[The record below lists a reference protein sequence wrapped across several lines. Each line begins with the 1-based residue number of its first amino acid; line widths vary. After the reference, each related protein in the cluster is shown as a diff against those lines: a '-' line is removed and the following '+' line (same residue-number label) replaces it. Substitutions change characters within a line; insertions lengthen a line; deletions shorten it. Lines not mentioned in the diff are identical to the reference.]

1 MMDEDYL
8 SYPRKLINPKA
19 EDTGTQAR
27 ALKLTVEKIRS
38 LCTDKSFR
46 RGAEYFSEGRVHN
59 VQLSSGK
66 VNSVVEGSRS
76 YRVSVKLLHQATDAS
91 CTCPYD
97 FEGYCKHIVAT
108 LLAVAEDYERM
119 AKEANE
125 EGQRF
130 NSVLESSTEKQ
141 LKDFLRREI
150 ESDDWLKKYFLIYM
164 TGEEVNGGK
173 SVQDYKKEIAELY
186 GHPSGRRYDRMIE
199 YGNEIDFS
207 PFNDLAQRYVDR
219 KNFIEA
225 AKVYQALSEVI
236 AESMDMVDDSDG
248 YYGGEFDSALEG
260 FASAVNSAGLKHE
273 EKAPY
278 IEYLFKKYIV
288 NDPDYFR
295 ENYET
300 ALESICTSR
309 EDLEYWK
316 RLLSPCIPDSIPS
329 SNRNWERYYESTQL
343 LSMQIC
349 ILDKLDDQKS
359 REELYDL
366 LGKHYLNDEEFC
378 NLYVRRLRKDGKMEE
393 AARVAEEG
401 VRCFPPHLASELRR
415 FLDRFYEKRNPE
427 KYRENLKSIFF
438 EEREWQYYRKL
449 KEISGSDWS
458 KTLKEIIEHF
468 SSTRNRGIDDADK
481 HTLIGIYLREK
492 MYDDALKEVLRSKSL
507 EMLGQYYKQL
517 SARYPSEYFDAYKQL
532 IIPFVDSRVGRD
544 HYRDV
549 VRELRQMKKINGFES
564 EFNELTRFIKEKHAR
579 KPAFQDELKKL

>member
-1 MMDEDYL
+1 M
-8 SYPRKLINPKA
+8 A
-19 EDTGTQAR
+19 
-27 ALKLTVEKIRS
+27 KIRS

-46 RGAEYFSEGRVHN
+46 RGVEYFREGRVHN

-66 VNSVVEGSRS
+66 VTSVVEGSLS
-76 YRVSVKLLHQATDAS
+76 YRVSVKLLHAATEAA

-108 LLAVAEDYERM
+108 LLAVAEDYEGM

-125 EGQRF
+125 EDQRL

-141 LKDFLRREI
+141 LKDFLRREMQ
-150 ESDDWLKKYFLIYM
+150 SDDSLKKHFLIYM
-164 TGEEVNGGK
+164 TGEEVKGGK
-173 SVQDYKKEIAELY
+173 SVQDYKKEITELY
-186 GHPSGRRYDRMIE
+186 GHPSGRRYDTMIE
-199 YGNEIDFS
+199 YGNEINFS
-207 PFNDLAQRYVDR
+207 PFNDLAQRHVDR

-236 AESMDMVDDSDG
+236 AESMEMVDDSDG
-248 YYGGEFDSALEG
+248 YYGDEFDSALEG
-260 FASAVNSAGLKHE
+260 FASAVKSAGLKHE
-273 EKAPY
+273 EKAAY
-278 IEYLFKKYIV
+278 IEYLFEKYIA
-288 NDPDYFR
+288 NEPDYFQ
-295 ENYET
+295 ESYET

-316 RLLSPCIPDSIPS
+316 GLLSPHIPDSIPS
-329 SNRNWERYYESTQL
+329 SNSNWEKHYELTRL
-343 LSMQIC
+343 LLMQVY

-366 LGKHYLNDEEFC
+366 LGKRYLNDEEFC
-378 NLYVRRLRKDGKMEE
+378 NLYMKRLEKDGKMEE

-401 VRCFPPHLASELRR
+401 VRCFPPHLVSDLRR

-427 KYRENLKSIFF
+427 KYRENLKSIFL
-438 EEREWQYYRKL
+438 EERDWEYYGKL

-468 SSTRNRGIDDADK
+468 SSTRNRGIDDVAK
-481 HTLIGIYLREK
+481 SMLVEICLREK

-507 EMLGQYYKQL
+507 EMLGWYYKQL

-532 IIPFVDSRVGRD
+532 IIPFVGSRMGRD

-549 VRELRQMKKINGFES
+549 VRELRRMKKINGFKS
-564 EFNELTRFIKEKHAR
+564 DFNELMRFIKEEHAR
-579 KPAFQDELKKL
+579 KPAFQDELNKL